1 MLLVQQDLT
10 ILAVGAG
17 GAELGRPAPVFLPVG
32 QLPLDVL
39 HRRAAAV
46 TEPGRELLRAVLTE
60 VAVFQFLIAQQSDLL
75 AADVAVFLIKQSHNS
90 FLLLFSAAVT
100 AHIALSPGTG
110 ILSQAVAPAA
120 GDGIRQKIRYSL
132 LFFNFLKLHHF
143 VRRFRPVHRQ
153 LQSAAV
159 LAGPG
164 TVVNVQDLPQFR
176 AVRLLENT
184 VSNISPVSCIFL
196 RGM

>member
-90 FLLLFSAAVT
+90 FLLLFSTTVT
-100 AHIALSPGTG
+100 AHIALSTRNRDLVPGRG
-110 ILSQAVAPAA
+110 SRSR
-120 GDGIRQKIRYSL
+120 GR
-132 LFFNFLKLHHF
+132 
-143 VRRFRPVHRQ
+143 
-153 LQSAAV
+153 
-159 LAGPG
+159 
-164 TVVNVQDLPQFR
+164 
-176 AVRLLENT
+176 
-184 VSNISPVSCIFL
+184 IFAK
-196 RGM
+196 

>member
-184 VSNISPVSCIFL
+184 VV
-196 RGM
+196 

>member
-60 VAVFQFLIAQQSDLL
+60 VAVFQFPIAQQSDLL
-75 AADVAVFLIKQSHNS
+75 AADVAVFFIKQSHSS
-90 FLLLFSAAVT
+90 FLLLFFSRRNGSHCIVT
-100 AHIALSPGTG
+100 RNRDLVPGRGSRGRGRYLPKNPLFAL
-110 ILSQAVAPAA
+110 ILQLFEAPP
-120 GDGIRQKIRYSL
+120 L
-132 LFFNFLKLHHF
+132 C
-143 VRRFRPVHRQ
+143 RRFRPVHRQ

-164 TVVNVQDLPQFR
+164 TVVNVQDLPPFR

-184 VSNISPVSCIFL
+184 VV
-196 RGM
+196 